1 MTSLSIVIPALNEEA
16 SIASI
21 IERCLAV
28 REDLKREANLDDI
41 EIIVVSDGSTD
52 RTPEIASSYK
62 EIKLIAYEKNKGYG
76 AALKMG
82 FAASKGSIVSFLD
95 ADGTCD
101 PRSFIPMCKLMA
113 AQNAD
118 VVLGSRMHKD
128 SKMPLV
134 RRIGNYLYATL
145 ISIISNAVI
154 TDSASGMRILQ
165 RSSLSKLYPLPNGLH
180 FTPAMSCK
188 AVLDPELKILETTMP
203 YQEREGRSKLS
214 VIKDGFRFLNVIL
227 DISLS
232 YRPRKI
238 IGIIGLILLL
248 VSLLYAIYP
257 IEFYLSY
264 HRLEEWMIYRLVT
277 IMVLGVGGLNI
288 ISISEAC
295 EQMLQMGG
303 YRKYNNSLLG
313 TILNKIFSQKAL
325 FLWGALAIL
334 IGLIVNTNTIIEYIT
349 TRKISVHWSYVIFG
363 ATVILAGLQLI
374 GLGLLLRF
382 ISFFVIRIQPEPEPI
397 TEVSVSTEKVSTH
410 V

>member
-1 MTSLSIVIPALNEEA
+1 MPSLSIVIPALNEEA

-101 PRSFIPMCKLMA
+101 PCSFIAMCKLMT

-118 VVLGSRMHKD
+118 VVIGSRMHKD

-145 ISIISNAVI
+145 ISLIGNTMI
-154 TDSASGMRILQ
+154 TDSASGMRIIQ

-188 AVLDPELKILETTMP
+188 AVLDPELKILEITMP

-214 VIKDGFRFLNVIL
+214 VIKDGFRFLN
-227 DISLS
+227 
-232 YRPRKI
+232 
-238 IGIIGLILLL
+238 
-248 VSLLYAIYP
+248 
-257 IEFYLSY
+257 
-264 HRLEEWMIYRLVT
+264 
-277 IMVLGVGGLNI
+277 
-288 ISISEAC
+288 
-295 EQMLQMGG
+295 
-303 YRKYNNSLLG
+303 
-313 TILNKIFSQKAL
+313 
-325 FLWGALAIL
+325 
-334 IGLIVNTNTIIEYIT
+334 
-349 TRKISVHWSYVIFG
+349 
-363 ATVILAGLQLI
+363 
-374 GLGLLLRF
+374 
-382 ISFFVIRIQPEPEPI
+382 
-397 TEVSVSTEKVSTH
+397 
-410 V
+410 